1 MKIQNNFLK
10 NLGKA
15 TLVASVLFMT
25 SCGSDDAQDLIDDV
39 ACENQTLAS
48 KLAVETAIT
57 AYDAAPSQ
65 TTCVSLRELIEAY
78 RDFDCISDS
87 AFSAEYD
94 ALPTDCADAGSG
106 N

>member
-1 MKIQNNFLK
+1 MKYQNNFLK

-15 TLVASVLFMT
+15 TLVASVLFIT

-48 KLAVETAIT
+48 KLSVETAIT
-57 AYDAAPSQ
+57 SYDATENQ
-65 TTCVSLRELIEAY
+65 TTCVILREAIETY
-78 RDFDCISDS
+78 RGFECIPDN
-87 AFSAEYD
+87 AFAAEYD
-94 ALPTDCADAGSG
+94 ALPTDCADAG

>member
-1 MKIQNNFLK
+1 MKNQNNFFK

-15 TLVASVLFMT
+15 ALVASVLFIT

-48 KLAVETAIT
+48 KLNVEAAIT
-57 AYDAAPSQ
+57 AYNANQ
-65 TTCVSLRELIEAY
+65 NQGTCESLRQLIEVY
-78 RDFDCISDS
+78 RDFDCIADDVF
-87 AFSAEYD
+87 ATEYD
-94 ALPTDCADAGSG
+94 ALPADCADAGAG